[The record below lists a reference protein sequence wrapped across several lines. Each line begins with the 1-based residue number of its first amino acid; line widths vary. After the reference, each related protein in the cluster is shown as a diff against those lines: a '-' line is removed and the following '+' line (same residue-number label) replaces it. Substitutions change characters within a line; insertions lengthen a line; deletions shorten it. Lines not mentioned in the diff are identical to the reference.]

1 MCVRTCVHTE
11 QISTLSHVW
20 HYIPLFTCKTLSK
33 HKFWGQLFWWTT
45 EEPSYSG
52 FTPFRSSQ
60 HLAACWSSYATRY
73 MHRYSSRHNIWCLQ
87 QIKYINNHVP
97 LCYCCSNCS
106 TNRSWHNTNH
116 TKQWPMCTYWSNKI
130 STSVLSLST
139 VQVIQNWLVYFEY
152 APYSVCTLS
161 CTSSGSCG
169 KLVRPAAIHSTVAV
183 PHPLHPGTGH
193 VCAADVCKTVTSTTS
208 TGRVT
213 DQPIPAGDR
222 HSQSYI

>member
-1 MCVRTCVHTE
+1 
-11 QISTLSHVW
+11 
-20 HYIPLFTCKTLSK
+20 
-33 HKFWGQLFWWTT
+33 
-45 EEPSYSG
+45 
-52 FTPFRSSQ
+52 
-60 HLAACWSSYATRY
+60 
-73 MHRYSSRHNIWCLQ
+73 MHQYSSRHNAWMPAT
-87 QIKYINNHVP
+87 KYINNHVP
-97 LCYCCSNCS
+97 LCYFSSNYS

-130 STSVLSLST
+130 STSELVAVYT
-139 VQVIQNWLVYFEY
+139 VQVTQINWLVEY
-152 APYSVCTLS
+152 APYSFCTLS

-169 KLVRPAAIHSTVAV
+169 KLVRPASVQSTVAV

-222 HSQSYI
+222 RSQSYI